1 MASKA
6 VLRIGALLGV
16 AGITAGAWFAGKQVR
31 SPAEAAAT
39 AKAPVA
45 SRITASVEERALASN
60 VILRG
65 VVRYGDP
72 RAVVLAASA
81 IKASAPGAGALGGAT
96 SIISAPAVKG
106 AELAEGAVALSVGGR
121 PVFVFAGNVPAY
133 RDLKPGDS
141 GDDVRQFEEALQRFN
156 MSPGAADGVF
166 DASTE
171 AAVERWYKSKGYGAF
186 GPTEA
191 QRSQLRA
198 LRDTVSRA
206 GDAVLSAQQSVTVA
220 KRATSGDKLLAARE
234 AVRVARD
241 RVGTIADDAQREQDR
256 FVNELEARRSV
267 LDLAERGVTV
277 AEQALAKAQ
286 RDSTDTA
293 PVTDAQDGVATA
305 ESQLRQATAALE
317 EATAQT
323 PLADS
328 GVVDASATLDA
339 AIKDLD
345 LTKRTKL
352 TIPQADPNVVVIGDN
367 ASVIRQAEGVVRQA
381 EAAVRSAQANQ
392 VAAAR
397 AIEARKTAIAD
408 AERAVARAKAA
419 VERTQNKLSDRG
431 VSVDEVAQR
440 VATAIADRDKAKR
453 DLAATEKTQAD
464 AVKTAT
470 VVARQ
475 ARGQVA
481 VSEAQVRDALRSSDS
496 SAVEKQLQSAE
507 QTKVRAQ
514 TELSDLERQ
523 IGIVVPANE
532 LLFFPALPLRVDDV
546 KALRGDVVTGPVMTV
561 TTARLAVDTSVDVS
575 QAKLVRKGSPV
586 TIESTEF
593 NVILE
598 GTVTE
603 VATTAGTKGVDPGK
617 VYVEVTP
624 VEGAKTDVDPKNL
637 NGSSVKLSIPI
648 SSTGKA
654 VLAVPVAAVSIA
666 ADGTSRVE
674 VEDDPNKPSRFVTVR
689 TGLAAEGFVEVEPIE
704 GKLEVGAQ
712 VVVGNR
718 DGTALEGVIET
729 NDLSSDT
736 TIAGEAPAG
745 DGGAENSNSSDAPDS
760 DAVKTDS
767 ESSDAVTSAAD
778 TPDAGSPEAVPAETS
793 AP

>member
-6 VLRIGALLGV
+6 ALRIGALVGV
-16 AGITAGAWFAGKQVR
+16 AGITSGAWFAGKQVR

-45 SRITASVEERALASN
+45 SRITAAVEERALSSS
-60 VILRG
+60 VIIRG

-81 IKASAPGAGALGGAT
+81 IKATANGGGGGGAT

-106 AELAEGAVALSVGGR
+106 TELAEGSVALSVGGR

-141 GDDVRQFEEALQRFN
+141 GDDVRQFEDALQRFN
-156 MSPGAADGVF
+156 MSPGPVDGVY
-166 DASTE
+166 DGATE
-171 AAVERWYKSKGYGAF
+171 AAVERWYKSTGYGAF
-186 GPTEA
+186 GPTDA
-191 QRSQLRA
+191 QRTQLRT
-198 LRDTVSRA
+198 LRDNVSRA
-206 GDAVLSAQQSVTVA
+206 GDAVLSAQLSVTNA
-220 KRATSGDKLLAARE
+220 KRATSSDKLLAARE

-241 RVGTIADDAQREQDR
+241 RVETSADDARREQER
-256 FVNELEARRSV
+256 FTNELEARRSV

-293 PVTDAQDGVATA
+293 PVADAQDAVATA
-305 ESQLRQATAALE
+305 ESQLRQATAALD

-328 GVVDASATLDA
+328 GVIDATATLDA

-381 EAAVRSAQANQ
+381 EAALRSAQANQ
-392 VAAAR
+392 VAATR
-397 AIEARKTAIAD
+397 LIETRKTAIVD
-408 AERAVARAKAA
+408 AERAVTRAKAA

-431 VSVDEVAQR
+431 VTVDEVAQR
-440 VATAIADRDKAKR
+440 LATAVADRDRAKR
-453 DLAATEKTQAD
+453 DLAVTEKAQAD
-464 AVKTAT
+464 AVKTAA

-475 ARGQVA
+475 AKGQVA
-481 VSEAQVRDALRSSDS
+481 VSEAQVRDAMRSSDA
-496 SAVEKQLQSAE
+496 SAVEKQLRSAE

-514 TELSDLERQ
+514 TELGELERQ
-523 IGIVVPANE
+523 VGIVVPANE

-561 TTARLAVDTSVDVS
+561 TTARLAVDSSVDVS

-593 NVILE
+593 NVVLE
-598 GTVTE
+598 GTVTD

-617 VYVEVTP
+617 VYLEVTP
-624 VEGAKTDVDPKNL
+624 VEGAKTDVDPKSL
-637 NGSSVKLSIPI
+637 NGSSVKLTIPI

-674 VEDDPNKPSRFVTVR
+674 VEEDPNKPSRFVTVR
-689 TGLAAEGFVEVEPIE
+689 TGLAAEGFVEVTPVSGEL
-704 GKLEVGAQ
+704 KVGTQ

-736 TIAGEAPAG
+736 TAAGEAPPSS
-745 DGGAENSNSSDAPDS
+745 DGASSEGTTSSDGPSSDAAQ
-760 DAVKTDS
+760 DATP
-767 ESSDAVTSAAD
+767 SSDAA
-778 TPDAGSPEAVPAETS
+778 PAETS

>member
-6 VLRIGALLGV
+6 ALRIGALVGV
-16 AGITAGAWFAGKQVR
+16 AGITSGAWFAGKQVR

-39 AKAPVA
+39 AKAPAA
-45 SRITASVEERALASN
+45 SRITGAVEERALASS
-60 VILRG
+60 VIIRG
-65 VVRYGDP
+65 LVRYGDP

-81 IKASAPGAGALGGAT
+81 IKASATGTSGSGGAT

-106 AELAEGAVALSVGGR
+106 EELAEGAVALSVGGR
-121 PVFVFAGNVPAY
+121 PVFVFAGKVPAY

-156 MSPGAADGVF
+156 MSPGSADGVY
-166 DASTE
+166 DSSTE

-186 GPTEA
+186 GPTDA
-191 QRSQLRA
+191 QRSQLRT
-198 LRDTVSRA
+198 LRDNVSRA
-206 GDAVLSAQQSVTVA
+206 GDAVLSAQQNMTVA
-220 KRATSGDKLLAARE
+220 KRATSNDKLLAARE

-241 RVGTIADDAQREQDR
+241 KVGTSADDAQREQER
-256 FVNELEARRSV
+256 FSNELEARRSV
-267 LDLAERGVTV
+267 LELAEKGVTV

-286 RDSTDTA
+286 RDSTDTT
-293 PVTDAQDGVATA
+293 PVADAQDAVATA
-305 ESQLRQATAALE
+305 GSQLRQAQAALD
-317 EATAQT
+317 EAAAQT

-328 GVVDASATLDA
+328 GVIDAKATLDA

-352 TIPQADPNVVVIGDN
+352 TIPQADPNVVIIGDN
-367 ASVIRQAEGVVRQA
+367 SSLIRQAEGVVRQA
-381 EAAVRSAQANQ
+381 EAALRTAQANQ
-392 VAAAR
+392 TAAAR
-397 AIEARKTAIAD
+397 AIETRKTAIAD
-408 AERAVARAKAA
+408 AERAITRAKAG
-419 VERTQNKLSDRG
+419 VERTQSKLSDRG

-440 VATAIADRDKAKR
+440 LATAVADREKAKR
-453 DLAATEKTQAD
+453 DLAVTEKTQTD
-464 AVKTAT
+464 AIKSAA

-475 ARGQVA
+475 AKGHVA
-481 VSEAQVRDALRSSDS
+481 VSEAQVRDAMRSSDS
-496 SAVEKQLQSAE
+496 SAVEKQLRSAE
-507 QTKVRAQ
+507 QTKLRAQ
-514 TELSDLERQ
+514 TELNDLERQ
-523 IGIVVPANE
+523 IGVVVPANE

-546 KALRGDVVTGPVMTV
+546 RALRGDVVAGPVMTV
-561 TTARLAVDTSVDVS
+561 TTARLAVDSSVDVS

-593 NVILE
+593 NVTLQ
-598 GTVTE
+598 GTVTD

-617 VYVEVTP
+617 VYLEVTP

-637 NGSSVKLSIPI
+637 NGSSVKLTIPI

-666 ADGTSRVE
+666 ADGSSRVE
-674 VEDDPNKPSRFVTVR
+674 VEDDPNKPTRFVTVL
-689 TGLAAEGFVEVEPIE
+689 TGLAAEGFVEVTP
-704 GKLEVGAQ
+704 VGGQLAVGIQ

-736 TIAGEAPAG
+736 TVPSDTTAAGGEPA
-745 DGGAENSNSSDAPDS
+745 ASDAGASKPDR
-760 DAVKTDS
+760 T
-767 ESSDAVTSAAD
+767 
-778 TPDAGSPEAVPAETS
+778 PAETS
-793 AP
+793 AA

>member
-6 VLRIGALLGV
+6 ALRIGALVGV
-16 AGITAGAWFAGKQVR
+16 AGITSGAWFAGKQVR

-45 SRITASVEERALASN
+45 SRITAAVEERALSSS
-60 VILRG
+60 VIIRG

-81 IKASAPGAGALGGAT
+81 IKATANGGGGGGGAT

-106 AELAEGAVALSVGGR
+106 NELAEGAVALSVGGR
-121 PVFVFAGNVPAY
+121 PVFVFAGKVPAY

-141 GDDVRQFEEALQRFN
+141 GDDVRQFEDALQRFN
-156 MSPGAADGVF
+156 MSPGPVDGVY
-166 DASTE
+166 DGATE

-186 GPTEA
+186 GPTDA
-191 QRSQLRA
+191 QRTQLRT
-198 LRDTVSRA
+198 LRDNVSRA
-206 GDAVLSAQQSVTVA
+206 GDAVLSAQLSVTNA
-220 KRATSGDKLLAARE
+220 KRATSSDKLLAARE

-241 RVGTIADDAQREQDR
+241 RVETSADDARREQER
-256 FVNELEARRSV
+256 FTNELEARRSV

-293 PVTDAQDGVATA
+293 PVADAQDAVATA
-305 ESQLRQATAALE
+305 ESQLRQATAALD

-323 PLADS
+323 PLANS
-328 GVVDASATLDA
+328 GVTDATATLDA

-381 EAAVRSAQANQ
+381 EAALRSAQANQ

-397 AIEARKTAIAD
+397 LIETRKTAIVD
-408 AERAVARAKAA
+408 AERAVTRAKAA

-440 VATAIADRDKAKR
+440 LATAVADRDKAKR
-453 DLAATEKTQAD
+453 DLAVTEKTQTD
-464 AVKTAT
+464 AVKTAA

-475 ARGQVA
+475 AKGQVA
-481 VSEAQVRDALRSSDS
+481 VSEAQVRDAMRTSDA
-496 SAVEKQLQSAE
+496 SAIEKQLRSAE

-523 IGIVVPANE
+523 VGVVVPANE

-546 KALRGDVVTGPVMTV
+546 KALRGDVVNGPVMTV
-561 TTARLAVDTSVDVS
+561 TTARLAVDSSVDVS

-593 NVILE
+593 NVVLD
-598 GTVTE
+598 GTVTD

-617 VYVEVTP
+617 VYLEVTP
-624 VEGAKTDVDPKNL
+624 VEGAKTDVDPKSL
-637 NGSSVKLSIPI
+637 NGSSVKLTIPI

-674 VEDDPNKPSRFVTVR
+674 VEQDPNKPSRFVTVR
-689 TGLAAEGFVEVEPIE
+689 TGLAAEGFVEVTPISGE
-704 GKLEVGAQ
+704 LKVGTQ

-736 TIAGEAPAG
+736 TTAGVAPPSG
-745 DGGAENSNSSDAPDS
+745 DSGASPEGTSSSDTPSSDAAQGDTP
-760 DAVKTDS
+760 
-767 ESSDAVTSAAD
+767 SSDAAPT
-778 TPDAGSPEAVPAETS
+778 ETS
-793 AP
+793 TP

>member
-6 VLRIGALLGV
+6 ALRIGALVGV
-16 AGITAGAWFAGKQVR
+16 AGITSGAWFAGKQVR

-45 SRITASVEERALASN
+45 SRITAAVEQRALASS
-60 VILRG
+60 VIIRG

-72 RAVVLAASA
+72 RAVVLAASS
-81 IKASAPGAGALGGAT
+81 IKASAGGAGAPGGAT

-106 AELAEGAVALSVGGR
+106 TELAEGSVALSVGGR
-121 PVFVFAGNVPAY
+121 PVFVFAGKVPAY

-141 GDDVRQFEEALQRFN
+141 GDDVAQFEEALQRFG
-156 MSPGAADGVF
+156 MSPGAVDGTY

-186 GPTEA
+186 GPTDA
-191 QRSQLRA
+191 QRSQLRT
-198 LRDTVSRA
+198 LRDNVSRA
-206 GDAVLSAQQSVTVA
+206 GDAVLSAQQNVTVA
-220 KRATSGDKLLAARE
+220 KRATSTDKLLAARE

-241 RVGTIADDAQREQDR
+241 RVGTAADDAQREQER
-256 FVNELEARRSV
+256 FSNELEARRSV
-267 LDLAERGVTV
+267 LELAEKGVAV

-286 RDSTDTA
+286 RDSTDTT
-293 PVTDAQDGVATA
+293 PVVDAQDAVATA
-305 ESQLRQATAALE
+305 ESQLRQAQSALE
-317 EATAQT
+317 EATTQT

-328 GVVDASATLDA
+328 GVVDAKATLDA
-339 AIKDLD
+339 AQKELD

-352 TIPQADPNVVVIGDN
+352 TIPQADPSVVVIGDN
-367 ASVIRQAEGVVRQA
+367 SSLIRQAEGVVRQA
-381 EAAVRSAQANQ
+381 EAALRTAQATQ
-392 VAAAR
+392 VATAR
-397 AIEARKTAIAD
+397 SIDTRKTAIAD
-408 AERAVARAKAA
+408 AERALTRAKAA
-419 VERTQNKLSDRG
+419 VERTQIKLNDRG

-440 VATAIADRDKAKR
+440 LATAVADRDKAKR
-453 DLAATEKTQAD
+453 DLATTEKAQAD
-464 AVKTAT
+464 ALRTAA

-475 ARGQVA
+475 AKGQVA
-481 VSEAQVRDALRSSDS
+481 VSEAQVRDAMRSADATS
-496 SAVEKQLQSAE
+496 SEKQLRSAE
-507 QTKVRAQ
+507 QTKLRAQ
-514 TELSDLERQ
+514 TELNDLERQ

-561 TTARLAVDTSVDVS
+561 TTARLAVDSSVDVS

-593 NVILE
+593 NVVLE
-598 GTVTE
+598 GTVTD
-603 VATTAGTKGVDPGK
+603 VATTTGTKGVDPGK
-617 VYVEVTP
+617 VYLEVTP

-637 NGSSVKLSIPI
+637 NGSSVKLTIPI
-648 SSTGKA
+648 SSTGKE

-674 VEDDPNKPSRFVTVR
+674 VEDDPNKPTRFVTVR
-689 TGLAAEGFVEVEPIE
+689 TGLAAEGFVEVTPVN
-704 GKLEVGAQ
+704 GKLEVGTQ

-736 TIAGEAPAG
+736 TLAQSPAG
-745 DGGAENSNSSDAPDS
+745 SESPSSDGGANTDDSSSSDAPS
-760 DAVKTDS
+760 S
-767 ESSDAVTSAAD
+767 EAPT
-778 TPDAGSPEAVPAETS
+778 GETV
-793 AP
+793 APS